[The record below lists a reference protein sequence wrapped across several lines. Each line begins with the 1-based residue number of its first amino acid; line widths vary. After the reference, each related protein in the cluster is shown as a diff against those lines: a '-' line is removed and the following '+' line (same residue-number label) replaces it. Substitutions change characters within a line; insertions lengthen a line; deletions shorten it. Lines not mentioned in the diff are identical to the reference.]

1 MVARAGALVM
11 DAGGLAH
18 TLKPLARDGLIAIE
32 VDPNDRPNRL
42 IRLTRSGQ
50 AKLKQSD
57 ALWEAAQRGFE
68 SGFGGA
74 KPMPCAKSCG
84 GWSRTTSPKPLN
96 RPYCRRPKS
105 SEIETCKSR

>member
-1 MVARAGALVM
+1 M

-32 VDPNDRPNRL
+32 VDPNDRRNRL

-74 KPMPCAKSCG
+74 QADALREVM
-84 GWSRTTSPKPLN
+84 
-96 RPYCRRPKS
+96 RRLVSDDFAQAFESALLPQAQ
-105 SEIETCKSR
+105 IERDRNL